1 MPDPVDKRY
10 QGLKPKQKAVS
21 LITKTETGRKIVSN
35 QRYRI
40 ILSAAVAFAFNLFY
54 AIYHCILGVLNLSF
68 WFIAMCAFY
77 GILATMRF
85 SAVLCERNHQK
96 SPDIDTEL
104 FVMKLSG
111 VLLVVL
117 GIVLATVSY
126 ISLSQNIAAKHG
138 EIIMITIA
146 TYTFYKITMAIV
158 KAVKQHKNPSPLLR
172 TIRNIGYAEVA
183 ASILTLQRSML
194 ASFGS
199 MNVEKVYFMNAVTGA
214 AVCLFVL
221 ILGLSMITKSIKKG
235 T

>member
-1 MPDPVDKRY
+1 M
-10 QGLKPKQKAVS
+10 
-21 LITKTETGRKIVSN
+21 LIAKTKTGKKLVSS
-35 QRYRI
+35 QRHRI
-40 ILSAAVAFAFNLFY
+40 ILSATLAFAFNLLY
-54 AIYHCILGVLNLSF
+54 AIYHCVLGILNLSF

-77 GILATMRF
+77 GILAIMRF
-85 SAVLCERNHQK
+85 SAILCERNHQK
-96 SPDIDTEL
+96 LPDNVTEL

-111 VLLVVL
+111 VLLVIL
-117 GIVLATVSY
+117 SIVLATVSY

-158 KAVKQHKNPSPLLR
+158 KAVKQHKNTSPLLK

-199 MNVEKVYFMNAVTGA
+199 MSAGNIHFMNAVTGA

-221 ILGLSMITKSIKKG
+221 ILGLSMIAKSMKKG

>member
-1 MPDPVDKRY
+1 M
-10 QGLKPKQKAVS
+10 
-21 LITKTETGRKIVSN
+21 LIAKTKTGKKLVSS

-40 ILSAAVAFAFNLFY
+40 ILSATLAFAFNLLY
-54 AIYHCILGVLNLSF
+54 AIYHCVLGILNLSF

-77 GILATMRF
+77 GILAIMRF
-85 SAVLCERNHQK
+85 SAILCERNHQK
-96 SPDIDTEL
+96 LPDNVTEL

-111 VLLVVL
+111 VLLVIL
-117 GIVLATVSY
+117 SIVLATVSY

-158 KAVKQHKNPSPLLR
+158 KAVKQHKNTSPLLK

-199 MNVEKVYFMNAVTGA
+199 MSVGNINFMNAVTGA
-214 AVCLFVL
+214 GVCLFVL
-221 ILGLSMITKSIKKG
+221 ILGLSMIAKSMKKG

>member
-1 MPDPVDKRY
+1 M
-10 QGLKPKQKAVS
+10 VS
-21 LITKTETGRKIVSN
+21 S

-40 ILSAAVAFAFNLFY
+40 MLSATVAFVFNLLY
-54 AIYHCILGVLNLSF
+54 AIYHCVLGVLNLSF
-68 WFIAMCAFY
+68 WFMAMCAFY

-85 SAVLCERNHQK
+85 AAVLCERSRQK
-96 SPDIDTEL
+96 LPSDNTEL

-111 VLLVVL
+111 ILLVIL
-117 GIVLATVSY
+117 SIVLATASY
-126 ISLSQNIAAKHG
+126 ISLSQNIATKHG
-138 EIIMITIA
+138 NIIMITIA
-146 TYTFYKITMAIV
+146 TYTFYKITIAIV
-158 KAVKQHKNPSPLLR
+158 KAVKQHKTPYPLLS

-194 ASFGS
+194 VSFGTMS
-199 MNVEKVYFMNAVTGA
+199 AKNIHFMNAVTGT

>member
-1 MPDPVDKRY
+1 MKT
-10 QGLKPKQKAVS
+10 KQKAAL
-21 LITKTETGRKIVSN
+21 LIAKTKTGKKLVSS

-40 ILSAAVAFAFNLFY
+40 ILSATLAFAFNLLY
-54 AIYHCILGVLNLSF
+54 AIYHCVLGILNLSF

-77 GILATMRF
+77 GILAIMRF

-96 SPDIDTEL
+96 SPDNDTEL

-111 VLLVVL
+111 ILLVIL
-117 GIVLATVSY
+117 SIVLATVSY

-158 KAVKQHKNPSPLLR
+158 KAIKQHKNTSPLLK

-194 ASFGS
+194 ASFGTMS
-199 MNVEKVYFMNAVTGA
+199 AGNIHFMNAVTGA

-221 ILGLSMITKSIKKG
+221 ILGLSMITKSMKKG

>member
-1 MPDPVDKRY
+1 MKT
-10 QGLKPKQKAVS
+10 KQKAAL
-21 LITKTETGRKIVSN
+21 LIAKTKTGKKLVSS

-40 ILSAAVAFAFNLFY
+40 ILSATLAFAFNLLY
-54 AIYHCILGVLNLSF
+54 AIYHCVLGILNLSF

-77 GILATMRF
+77 GILAIMRF
-85 SAVLCERNHQK
+85 SAVLCERIHQK
-96 SPDIDTEL
+96 SPDNDTEL

-111 VLLVVL
+111 ILLVIL
-117 GIVLATVSY
+117 SIVLATVSY

-158 KAVKQHKNPSPLLR
+158 KAIKQHKNPSPLLR

-183 ASILTLQRSML
+183 ASIQTLQRSML

-199 MNVEKVYFMNAVTGA
+199 MSTGNIHFMNAVTGA

-221 ILGLSMITKSIKKG
+221 ILGLSMITKSMKKEHE
-235 T
+235 TWQNQNL

>member
-1 MPDPVDKRY
+1 MN
-10 QGLKPKQKAVS
+10 PKQKAVS
-21 LITKTETGRKIVSN
+21 LITKTKAGKKLVES

-40 ILSAAVAFAFNLFY
+40 ILSAAASFAFNLLY
-54 AIYHCILGVLNLSF
+54 AIYHLVLGVLNLSF

-85 SAVLCERNHQK
+85 SAVLCERNRQK
-96 SPDIDTEL
+96 LPSDDTER

-111 VLLVVL
+111 TLLVIL
-117 GIVLATVSY
+117 SIVLATVNY

-158 KAVKQHKNPSPLLR
+158 KAVKQHKNTSPLLK

-199 MNVEKVYFMNAVTGA
+199 MSAGNIHFMNAVTGA

-221 ILGLSMITKSIKKG
+221 ILGLSMIAKSMKKG

>member
-1 MPDPVDKRY
+1 MKT
-10 QGLKPKQKAVS
+10 KQKAAL
-21 LITKTETGRKIVSN
+21 LIAKTKTGKKLVSS

-40 ILSAAVAFAFNLFY
+40 ILSATLAFAFNLLY
-54 AIYHCILGVLNLSF
+54 AIYHCVLGILNLSF

-77 GILATMRF
+77 GILAIMRF
-85 SAVLCERNHQK
+85 SAILCERNHQK
-96 SPDIDTEL
+96 LPDSVTEL

-111 VLLVVL
+111 VLLVTL
-117 GIVLATVSY
+117 SIVLATVSY

-158 KAVKQHKNPSPLLR
+158 KAIKQHKNPSPLLK

-199 MNVEKVYFMNAVTGA
+199 MSAGNIHFMNAVTGA

-221 ILGLSMITKSIKKG
+221 ILGLSMIAKSMKKG

>member
-1 MPDPVDKRY
+1 MKT
-10 QGLKPKQKAVS
+10 KQKAAL
-21 LITKTETGRKIVSN
+21 LIAKTKTGKKLVSS

-40 ILSAAVAFAFNLFY
+40 ILSATLAFAFNLLY
-54 AIYHCILGVLNLSF
+54 AIYHCVLGILNLSF

-77 GILATMRF
+77 GILAIMRF
-85 SAVLCERNHQK
+85 SAILCERNHPK
-96 SPDIDTEL
+96 LPDNVTEL

-111 VLLVVL
+111 VLLVTL
-117 GIVLATVSY
+117 SIVLATVSY

-158 KAVKQHKNPSPLLR
+158 KAVKQHKNPSPLLK

-199 MNVEKVYFMNAVTGA
+199 MSAGNIHFMNAVTGA

-221 ILGLSMITKSIKKG
+221 ILGLSMIAKSMKKG

>member
-1 MPDPVDKRY
+1 MKT
-10 QGLKPKQKAVS
+10 KQKAAL
-21 LITKTETGRKIVSN
+21 LIAKTKTGKKLVSS

-40 ILSAAVAFAFNLFY
+40 ILSATLAFAFNLLY
-54 AIYHCILGVLNLSF
+54 AIYHCVLGILNLSF

-77 GILATMRF
+77 GILAIMRF

-96 SPDIDTEL
+96 SPDNDTEL

-111 VLLVVL
+111 ILLVIL
-117 GIVLATVSY
+117 SIVLATVSY

-146 TYTFYKITMAIV
+146 TYTFYKIAMAIV

-194 ASFGS
+194 VSFGS
-199 MNVEKVYFMNAVTGA
+199 MSAKSIHFMNAVTGA
-214 AVCLFVL
+214 VVCLFVL

-235 T
+235 I

>member
-1 MPDPVDKRY
+1 MKT
-10 QGLKPKQKAVS
+10 KQKAAL
-21 LITKTETGRKIVSN
+21 LIAKTKTGKKLVSS

-40 ILSAAVAFAFNLFY
+40 ILSATLAFAFNLLY
-54 AIYHCILGVLNLSF
+54 AIYHCVLGILNLSF

-77 GILATMRF
+77 GILAIMRF

-96 SPDIDTEL
+96 SPDNDTEL

-111 VLLVVL
+111 ILLVIL
-117 GIVLATVSY
+117 SIVLATVSY

-158 KAVKQHKNPSPLLR
+158 KAVKQHKNPSPLLK

-199 MNVEKVYFMNAVTGA
+199 MSAGNIHFMNAVTGA

-221 ILGLSMITKSIKKG
+221 ILGLSMIAKSMKKG

>member
-1 MPDPVDKRY
+1 MKT
-10 QGLKPKQKAVS
+10 KQKAAL
-21 LITKTETGRKIVSN
+21 LIAKTKTGKKLVSS

-40 ILSAAVAFAFNLFY
+40 ILSATLAFAFNLLY
-54 AIYHCILGVLNLSF
+54 AIYHCVLGILNLSF

-77 GILATMRF
+77 GILAIMRF
-85 SAVLCERNHQK
+85 SAILCERNHQK
-96 SPDIDTEL
+96 LPDNVTEL

-111 VLLVVL
+111 VLLVIL
-117 GIVLATVSY
+117 SIVLATVSY
-126 ISLSQNIAAKHG
+126 ISLSQNIAAKYG

-158 KAVKQHKNPSPLLR
+158 KAVKQHKNTSPLLK

-199 MNVEKVYFMNAVTGA
+199 MSAGNIHFMNAVTGA

-221 ILGLSMITKSIKKG
+221 ILGLSMIAKSMKKG

>member
-1 MPDPVDKRY
+1 MRT
-10 QGLKPKQKAVS
+10 KQKALS
-21 LITKTETGRKIVSN
+21 LLNQTETGKKLVSS

-40 ILSAAVAFAFNLFY
+40 ILSATVAFALNLLY
-54 AIYHCILGVLNLSF
+54 AIYHLVLGVLNLSF
-68 WFIAMCAFY
+68 WFITMCAFY

-85 SAVLCERNHQK
+85 SAVLCERSRQK
-96 SPDIDTEL
+96 LPSDDTEL

-111 VLLVVL
+111 VLLGIL
-117 GIVLATVSY
+117 SIVLATVSY

-146 TYTFYKITMAIV
+146 TKITMAIV
-158 KAVKQHKNPSPLLR
+158 KAIKQHKNPSPLLR

-194 ASFGS
+194 ASFGTMS
-199 MNVEKVYFMNAVTGA
+199 AGNIHFMNAVTGA

>member
-1 MPDPVDKRY
+1 M
-10 QGLKPKQKAVS
+10 KPKQKVVS
-21 LITKTETGRKIVSN
+21 LITKTETGKKILSN

-111 VLLVVL
+111 ILLVVL
-117 GIVLATVSY
+117 GIVLATVNY
-126 ISLSQNIAAKHG
+126 ISLSQNIATKYG

-146 TYTFYKITMAIV
+146 TYTFYKITIAIV

-172 TIRNIGYAEVA
+172 TIRNIGYADVA
-183 ASILTLQRSML
+183 TSILTLQRSML
-194 ASFGS
+194 VSFDSISAG
-199 MNVEKVYFMNAVTGA
+199 NIHFMNAVTGA

-221 ILGLSMITKSIKKG
+221 ILGLSMIKTSKEKEPDIWQNQNL
-235 T
+235 

>member
-1 MPDPVDKRY
+1 MKT
-10 QGLKPKQKAVS
+10 KQKAAL
-21 LITKTETGRKIVSN
+21 LIAKTKTGKKLVSS

-40 ILSAAVAFAFNLFY
+40 ILSATLAFAFNLLY
-54 AIYHCILGVLNLSF
+54 AIYHCVLGILNLSF

-77 GILATMRF
+77 GILAIMRF
-85 SAVLCERNHQK
+85 TAILCERNHQK
-96 SPDIDTEL
+96 LPDNVTEL

-111 VLLVVL
+111 VLLVTL
-117 GIVLATVSY
+117 SIVLATVSY

-158 KAVKQHKNPSPLLR
+158 KAVKQHKNPSPLLK

-199 MNVEKVYFMNAVTGA
+199 MSAGNIRFMNAVTGA

-221 ILGLSMITKSIKKG
+221 ILGLSMIAKSMKKG